1 MVESTLFLWEGGEIN
16 QMTSLDFSHSGVF
29 VILWQ
34 SYITISN
41 TSCSNMQ
48 AMSGRD
54 ETWTFME
61 SPRFSDFIIIQNSIS
76 QSLL

>member
-54 ETWTFME
+54 ET
-61 SPRFSDFIIIQNSIS
+61 
-76 QSLL
+76 